1 MAGQE
6 PTHKKKRV
14 KVVKVVNG
22 IDHEEEIEVDD
33 NGGDWGPR
41 EAHTLL
47 NTKLR
52 RVDGPAKAT
61 GKAKYAYDE
70 RPPGLL
76 YGAVLRAPYACAK
89 VTKIDGTKASTLPGV
104 KAVITFGEK
113 DLRYQ
118 GDPVAVVA
126 ATSPELAQDAIRAIA
141 VTYKAQP
148 FVVTRQQALKPD
160 AAEVF
165 AGGGRGNLRGG
176 GRNGDPAER
185 EAAFKSADVTVEYEF
200 EIGMQHHA
208 CLETH
213 GTTVDYSG
221 GDSATVWTSTQNAH
235 GIAGDAAGPLGLP
248 QDAVTGICEYMGGGF
263 GSKFSIDM
271 PGDWA
276 CQLSKKVKAPV
287 KFMLTR
293 TDEFLMMGHR
303 PGSYQKVKAGATK
316 DGKLVALSATQ
327 YAMAGIG
334 RGGVAGL
341 PYIYHVPKVFR
352 EGADLHTNQDG
363 GRAMRGPGH
372 PAASFA
378 MEAVMDDLAYAI
390 GMDAIEFR
398 KKNTGDM
405 TYHRQMDAGAK
416 AIGWENR
423 PKTPGGGPL
432 YGPFKSLKKGYGLG
446 LATWGGG
453 GGGQCKVDVFIK
465 PDGSIAVQV
474 GTQDLGTGSRTYT
487 GAIVAEEFGLPLD
500 AVETRIGSTKYGDA
514 NGSGGSTTT
523 ASLAP
528 SVKDAAF
535 KARTAFVEK
544 VAPALS
550 VKPDDLILKDGKIS
564 VSGRPDQSLTW
575 KQACAT
581 LGAAGITARGEWNP
595 SLAGGGVHG
604 AQFAEVEVDL
614 ETGKVRVLKM
624 AGVHD
629 CGLPMNRAGVES
641 QINGGMIQGLGYA
654 LLEKH
659 VVDPQT
665 GLMLNA
671 SLEDYKLPGCL
682 EMPEL
687 IPLIDDGDTRNVVI
701 GMAEP
706 GAIPGAS
713 AIANAV
719 YNACGVR
726 VTSLP
731 ITPDKILDG
740 LAKLQRGRIS

>member
-1 MAGQE
+1 MPLQE
-6 PTHKKKRV
+6 PTHKKKKI

-52 RVDGPAKAT
+52 RVDGPEKAT
-61 GKAKYAYDE
+61 GKAKYTHDQKPE
-70 RPPGLL
+70 GLL
-76 YGAVLRAPYACAK
+76 YGAVLRAPHACAK
-89 VTKIDGTKASTLPGV
+89 VTKIDGTKASTIPGV
-104 KAVITFGEK
+104 KAVMTFGEK
-113 DLRYQ
+113 DLKYQ

-126 ATSPELAQDAIRAIA
+126 ATSPEIASDAIRAIL
-141 VTYKAQP
+141 VTYQPKP

-160 AAEVF
+160 APEVF
-165 AGGGRGNLRGG
+165 AGGGKGNLRERGKD
-176 GRNGDPAER
+176 GDAAEAD
-185 EAAFKSADVTVEYEF
+185 AAFKTADVIVEHEF
-200 EIGMQHHA
+200 EVGMQHHA

-213 GTTVDYSG
+213 GTTVDYRG
-221 GDSATVWTSTQNAH
+221 GDTATVWTSTQHAH
-235 GIAGDAAGPLGLP
+235 GIAGDAAQELGLP
-248 QDAVTGICEYMGGGF
+248 EASVTGICEYMGGGF

-271 PGDWA
+271 PGNWA

-287 KFMLTR
+287 KFMMTR
-293 TDEFLMMGHR
+293 ADEFLMMGHR
-303 PGSYQKVKAGATK
+303 PGAWQKVKAGATK

-327 YAMAGIG
+327 YILTGT
-334 RGGVAGL
+334 GGDRPTGL
-341 PYIYHVPKVFR
+341 PYIYHAGKVHR
-352 EGADLHTNQDG
+352 EGYQLSTNQDG
-363 GRAMRGPGH
+363 NRAMRGPGH
-372 PAASFA
+372 PQVSFA
-378 MEAVMDDLAYAI
+378 MESMMDDLAYAI

-398 KKNTGDM
+398 KKNTDNP

-423 PKTPGGGPL
+423 PKTPGGGAV

-446 LATWGGG
+446 LATWNGGG
-453 GGGQCKVDVFIK
+453 GAQCKVDVFIK

-535 KARTAFVEK
+535 KARTAFTEK
-544 VAPALS
+544 VAPALNA
-550 VKPDDLILKDGKIS
+550 KPEDLLLKDGKVS
-564 VSGRPDQSLTW
+564 VSGHPEQSLTW

-581 LGAAGITARGEWNP
+581 LGAAGITARGEWNS
-595 SLAGGGVHG
+595 SLAGNGVHG
-604 AQFAEVEVDL
+604 AQFAEVEVDI

-629 CGLPMNRAGVES
+629 CGLPMNR
-641 QINGGMIQGLGYA
+641 GGRG
-654 LLEKH
+654 
-659 VVDPQT
+659 
-665 GLMLNA
+665 
-671 SLEDYKLPGCL
+671 
-682 EMPEL
+682 
-687 IPLIDDGDTRNVVI
+687 
-701 GMAEP
+701 EP
-706 GAIPGAS
+706 
-713 AIANAV
+713 
-719 YNACGVR
+719 
-726 VTSLP
+726 
-731 ITPDKILDG
+731 D
-740 LAKLQRGRIS
+740 